1 MTASET
7 QKHSRTPFECIF
19 NGIGCSYTC
28 FPPPHCHRSE
38 SYWAVKCEKLQSGI
52 CMQGDSL
59 SCQTWLHWDRPN
71 SLDEGMCW
79 LCPVIAVCGLVLG
92 VTWPGSKMLPFKCM
106 QCTFMPCPSASI
118 VSLEGVHS
126 VKVYI
131 WTHCNPLSQIK
142 PLCGTPMKGVNGT
155 GGQTGGATRLYVY
168 HHLIAGIFQDKQ
180 DFWHWITT
188 CCTCFSIG
196 PGLWALNNALRY
208 KSE

>member
-7 QKHSRTPFECIF
+7 QKHSQNPFECIL

-28 FPPPHCHRSE
+28 FPPPHCRCSE

-59 SCQTWLHWDRPN
+59 SCQTCLLWDSQN
-71 SLDEGMCW
+71 SLDEGMCCR
-79 LCPVIAVCGLVLG
+79 CPVMTVYGLVLM
-92 VTWPGSKMLPFKCM
+92 VTWPCSKMLQFKCM
-106 QCTFMPCPSASI
+106 QSGSLPCRTAPIESFK
-118 VSLEGVHS
+118 GVLP

-155 GGQTGGATRLYVY
+155 GGQTSGTARFHVY
-168 HHLIAGIFQDKQ
+168 HHLIAGIFLDKQ
-180 DFWHWITT
+180 DFWHWLTT
-188 CCTCFSIG
+188 CCNMLFSKTR
-196 PGLWALNNALRY
+196 PASF
-208 KSE
+208 K